1 MYGIKSYKRILTSL
15 IFFLLISINEAK
27 YMINP
32 NFATSDVLIIF
43 LPKIISPLDVGRFC
57 DVKYPKNIITQQEI
71 IIILEF
77 LL

>member
-1 MYGIKSYKRILTSL
+1 MIK
-15 IFFLLISINEAK
+15 A
-27 YMINP
+27 

-43 LPKIISPLDVGRFC
+43 FPKIINPLDVGRFC

-71 IIILEF
+71 IIVFEF